1 MGCREDLGMQGLNTG
16 RKVELQQTL
25 PPQGDTDSFWVMVVR
40 GGQQVMD
47 LS

>member
-16 RKVELQQTL
+16 LQQAL